1 MCSRFTTRRSLV
13 WIPWPAVGL
22 YIYMGTL
29 TPPPTVMHVGVSKLS
44 IGVNEIG
51 LQVEENG
58 WTNKSEGLF
67 VQRI

>member
-1 MCSRFTTRRSLV
+1 MN
-13 WIPWPAVGL
+13 PPACRGPVYLHGDSDF
-22 YIYMGTL
+22 
-29 TPPPTVMHVGVSKLS
+29 PPTVMHVGVSKLF

-67 VQRI
+67 VQRV